1 MGQRPEA
8 CEDGLCGACRR
19 ARPGIMLARA
29 AIPSQMM
36 HELAHIRRGSVISLA
51 MAAWVGL
58 AASVGLVGCASDT
71 RQGQA
76 RQEASEPVHVSMGE
90 ESPATPTPTPT
101 PTATPTPTPTPT
113 ATPPTAAGA
122 GQPESGQAGQLA
134 VESAAVESA
143 MVDLAPKLVGG
154 LIARYSVRA
163 EGQEATELTG
173 SMAARSESKWDA
185 TLDVLVQ
192 LGERNAEGL
201 MTATI
206 SLDRVRATDWL
217 DGRAAGYDSA
227 EAIEKDPGNL
237 VRPTIEGLVGKRIE
251 LDLDAHGRIVN
262 ARIPA
267 ELAKRFNPTTRWT
280 TRLLG
285 DAVLR
290 TLFGPIF
297 STGIASGDSGEA
309 ASDRASV
316 GQAWTTTRQ
325 EPFGSAS
332 VTTTIEHAMDSVSE
346 GSATISLNGASA
358 IAANASVPIG
368 VQRITR
374 DAFSGTTRWDL
385 SRGLL
390 AEHELG
396 RETQVQ
402 VRPDPEG
409 FSILK
414 TLLVQVRRVD

>member
-1 MGQRPEA
+1 MGSGTEA
-8 CEDGLCGACRR
+8 GEGGLCGACRR

-36 HELAHIRRGSVISLA
+36 HELAQIRRGSVISLA
-51 MAAWVGL
+51 MAAWVGM
-58 AASVGLVGCASDT
+58 AASVGVVGCASDT
-71 RQGQA
+71 QQGQA
-76 RQEASEPVHVSMGE
+76 RQEASEPAHVSMGE

-101 PTATPTPTPTPT
+101 ATPTPT
-113 ATPPTAAGA
+113 TAAGA
-122 GQPESGQAGQLA
+122 GQPESGQAGQ
-134 VESAAVESA
+134 VVVDSAAVDSA
-143 MVDLAPKLVGG
+143 MVDLAPKLVAGM
-154 LIARYSVRA
+154 IARYSVRA

-201 MTATI
+201 TTATI

-217 DGRAAGYDSA
+217 DGRATAYDSA

-251 LDLDAHGRIVN
+251 LDLDSHGRIVN

-297 STGIASGDSGEA
+297 STGIANGDLGEA
-309 ASDRASV
+309 ASGRASV

-332 VTTTIEHAMDSVSE
+332 VTTTIEHALASVSE

-358 IAANASVPIG
+358 IAANANVAVG